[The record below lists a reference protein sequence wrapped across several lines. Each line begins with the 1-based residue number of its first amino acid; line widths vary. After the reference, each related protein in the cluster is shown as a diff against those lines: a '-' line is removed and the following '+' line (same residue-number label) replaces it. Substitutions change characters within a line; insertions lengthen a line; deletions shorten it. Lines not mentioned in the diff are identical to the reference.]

1 MSIFRPHRQP
11 AQLFYDVFE
20 AEAKHRKDKTV
31 EDWIL
36 DEREA
41 VWRAARD
48 WAQQNGKPVPTM
60 DMVKKAETYACGHTD
75 YGAKWAYALVEE
87 MQKQSLGEGQP
98 QIDIELEEPIEPKET
113 PYK

>member
-11 AQLFYDVFE
+11 AQLLYDAFE
-20 AEAKHRKDKTV
+20 AEAKKRPGRPLGV
-31 EDWIL
+31 WIRE
-36 DEREA
+36 EREA

-60 DMVKKAETYACGHTD
+60 EMVKNAETYACGHTD
-75 YGAKWAYALVEE
+75 YGAKWAYTLVEE

-98 QIDIELEEPIEPKET
+98 PIDIELEEPIEPKET
-113 PYK
+113 SYK